1 MPTSLPQLHCL
12 RAFHLDR
19 FPVDFVSLVTSYT
32 CEDDST
38 QIMSSARSKI
48 VQRLYCGVS
57 PPYHHVH
64 TYMRVPSDASAPR
77 HARMTRVPPDTKCTS
92 LDNILL
98 PYHHVYTHESSSA
111 RAHVSAVTKHT
122 SLQSELH
129 RSHFDTPRDFQL
141 EFLTKLSILSESRA
155 VYHVISGVSG
165 NGSLA
170 TSSRAACS

>member
-12 RAFHLDR
+12 LAFHLDR

-38 QIMSSARSKI
+38 RIMSSARSKT
-48 VQRLYCGVS
+48 VQGLCCGVS

-64 TYMRVPSDASAPR
+64 TYMRVPSDVSAPR
-77 HARMTRVPPDTKCTS
+77 HARMTRVPLDTKCTS

-155 VYHVISGVSG
+155 VYHVIGGVSG

-170 TSSRAACS
+170 TPSRAACS